1 MRRKRKEFGVIS
13 ILPRRKGNLLNLL
26 KEIGPMDT
34 LLAAHAL
41 SIGATVVTGN
51 MREFARVPGLA
62 ASHNWC
68 ICCLAGHYWKKRSL
82 KEALATTRM
91 NSAN

>member
-1 MRRKRKEFGVIS
+1 
-13 ILPRRKGNLLNLL
+13 
-26 KEIGPMDT
+26 MDT

-62 ASHNWC
+62 AENW
-68 ICCLAGHYWKKRSL
+68 LR
-82 KEALATTRM
+82 
-91 NSAN
+91 

>member
-13 ILPRRKGNLLNLL
+13 ILPPRKGNLLNLL
-26 KEIGPMDT
+26 KEIEPMDT

-68 ICCLAGHYWKKRSL
+68 ICCLAGHYWK
-82 KEALATTRM
+82 
-91 NSAN
+91 